1 MWIIVAPLIA
11 VQFAHNGF
19 GIFTFLGTLVWLIG
33 FIFKAGGDWQ
43 LAHFKANSTNK
54 GSLLKS
60 GLWD

>member
-43 LAHFKANSTNK
+43 LAHF
-54 GSLLKS
+54 
-60 GLWD
+60 